1 MQPGYSENALLH
13 VSIVGDATNLN
24 TKKRCNEARPSITL
38 GCQLQR
44 VPLEVNRRV
53 GKGAL
58 CAPCPPLATD
68 RVDGV
73 PKKCAAFFGDP
84 GTARA
89 VKLACR
95 SNDRS
100 ARLCPPYKR
109 DPVSSGPA
117 VAREKMRKRLEGCA
131 GVWNEGK

>member
-1 MQPGYSENALLH
+1 MA
-13 VSIVGDATNLN
+13 I
-24 TKKRCNEARPSITL
+24 KRPKITD
-38 GCQLQR
+38 LQR

-73 PKKCAAFFGDP
+73 PKKCVAFFGVP
-84 GTARA
+84 RHGARNQ
-89 VKLACR
+89 ACMSLER
-95 SNDRS
+95 LER

-117 VAREKMRKRLEGCA
+117 VAQWDLVSFWIKLGWRSTGADAGPEPSGHSSAAARRENRS
-131 GVWNEGK
+131 